1 MDSQKK
7 TITKCWLFTY
17 TNEMGVRNIVLG
29 LSKMQ
34 AETKLKLYCQDT
46 WRVFSAAF
54 KIITNTR
61 QLNLFQTPDLPNPD
75 LL

>member
-1 MDSQKK
+1 MLTMDSQKK

-46 WRVFSAAF
+46 
-54 KIITNTR
+54 
-61 QLNLFQTPDLPNPD
+61 
-75 LL
+75 